1 MAFISHNYLGSDNCK
16 DELSFVREL
25 NKNRV
30 LIYLEDVSLP
40 DEMQMRLGR
49 LQAIYWNRDGEKKS
63 HQKLMLSPGLNIC
76 REPAAAAAPAHEN
89 HTAPA
94 AVNPAAP
101 AHENPAAPPPET
113 PAAPSPEV
121 KADVKPFPPK
131 SETGDVTQKPATK
144 KNPILF
150 AGIGAVILLI
160 LVLALKPKK
169 SPQSGSG
176 TASTPAL
183 EYESVFEQ
191 DNSREDVPAESNSED
206 AAVADGDEASEEDDE
221 TDVEGDETGV
231 EGDGTGVEGDEAD
244 VLTKAAS
251 AYSDG
256 VVSSKEGALFAG
268 TLIAYKPYTHVFKDQ
283 QDLDY
288 NGDTYT
294 VARLPFITI
303 SSFDDQNS
311 IILGFYDKFGAD
323 FYFYGTYS
331 VGRGTLTLSPG
342 GSSGS
347 FAYDCAPLTQDL
359 TYKIKLASDTVRLYY
374 DDSSVYVSLCG
385 TQDETC
391 VLTLKGS
398 LSEGSESYSG
408 VQSLDLVYDIANNE
422 LKKCVV
428 ILADGKSVNVDSCSY
443 YASIHKII
451 LEWSSVDYILNGRP
465 VTEEVRGYLNFAYI
479 SQDPAGFMISADSQS
494 GKFCYYQDLS
504 GF

>member
-1 MAFISHNYLGSDNCK
+1 MK
-16 DELSFVREL
+16 
-25 NKNRV
+25 
-30 LIYLEDVSLP
+30 
-40 DEMQMRLGR
+40 
-49 LQAIYWNRDGEKKS
+49 
-63 HQKLMLSPGLNIC
+63 
-76 REPAAAAAPAHEN
+76 
-89 HTAPA
+89 
-94 AVNPAAP
+94 
-101 AHENPAAPPPET
+101 
-113 PAAPSPEV
+113 
-121 KADVKPFPPK
+121 
-131 SETGDVTQKPATK
+131 
-144 KNPILF
+144 
-150 AGIGAVILLI
+150 
-160 LVLALKPKK
+160 
-169 SPQSGSG
+169 
-176 TASTPAL
+176 
-183 EYESVFEQ
+183 YESVFEQ

-231 EGDGTGVEGDEAD
+231 EGDGKGVEGDEAD

-331 VGRGTLTLSPG
+331 VGGDTLTFSPG

-347 FAYDCAPLTQDL
+347 FAYGCAPLTQDL
-359 TYKIKLASDTVRLYY
+359 TYKINVDSHTVRLYY
-374 DDSSVYVSLCG
+374 DDSNVYVNLCG
-385 TQDETC
+385 TQDETG
-391 VLTLKGS
+391 VLTLKGA
-398 LSEGSESYSG
+398 LSEGSEPYDG
-408 VQSLDLVYDIANNE
+408 LQSMDLVYDIANKE

-428 ILADGKSVNVDSCSY
+428 IMADGKSVNVDSCSY
-443 YASIHKII
+443 YESIHTIN
-451 LEWSSVDYILNGRP
+451 LSWSSVDYILNGRP
-465 VTEEVRGYLNFAYI
+465 VTEEVSGHLHFSYI
-479 SQDPAGFMISADSQS
+479 NQDPAGFVLREDSES
-494 GKFCYYQDLS
+494 SKFYYYQDLS